1 MKIDLTDREIE
12 LLMGCIGTNI
22 ETIKRRHDPTDPMV
36 AELIEELFELET
48 DMREAL
54 HRKGDGWGDP
64 EDPDLFMDPV
74 DFAAKHDIEPDQIV
88 ICDAE
93 INAETQM
100 FNAGVEAREK
110 MKASSRAAER
120 RALKFSPPGQGAKA
134 SRPAPKS
141 RERSEVQE
149 HDLWEKPANDPV
161 DW

>member
-1 MKIDLTDREIE
+1 MNFNLTDREIE

-74 DFAAKHDIEPDQIV
+74 DFAAKHDTDPISIV

-93 INAETQM
+93 INAET
-100 FNAGVEAREK
+100 AT
-110 MKASSRAAER
+110 SRAADR
-120 RALKFSPPGQGAKA
+120 RALKFVPPGPLGAKGD
-134 SRPAPKS
+134 RPAPQPTD
-141 RERSEVQE
+141 RSEMQDV
-149 HDLWEKPANDPV
+149 DVWDANDPKN
-161 DW
+161 W

>member
-22 ETIKRRHDPTDPMV
+22 ETIRRRHDPTDPMV

-48 DMREAL
+48 DLREAL
-54 HRKGDGWGDP
+54 HRQDDGWGDP
-64 EDPDLFMDPV
+64 DDADLLMDPV

-93 INAETQM
+93 INAET
-100 FNAGVEAREK
+100 AT
-110 MKASSRAAER
+110 SRAASR
-120 RALKFSPPGQGAKA
+120 RALKFVPPGPLGAKA
-134 SRPAPKS
+134 SRPAPKPS
-141 RERSEVQE
+141 ERSEVQE
-149 HDLWEKPANDPV
+149 HDVWSKPPNDPV